1 MSDTIFKIPKLKRS
15 SNYDIQSIKIEALLT
30 KEGYLEVIVYNLSSL
45 SKATRVLLQDKAIKA
60 TSFIK
65 LALEDRPLLQ
75 VRYISNLYLLQQM
88 LKNLYKVKEFSSKFL
103 ISKELINTTINS
115 YKGNLELYIN
125 NFKRL
130 ANSLEA
136 KEISLPNK
144 FLVALL
150 LNNLNKDYK
159 YIVTIITQTIRIDNN
174 SVDLDTIISQLL
186 DKSRRVNSIK
196 NKNST
201 SNSNNKNNS
210 FSYNYST
217 SNNYNTSNNNN
228 NKRNSIKSSNN
239 EDIEMSMSTTKKNN
253 NNKSNNNNIKTCN
266 YYKKKEHLESNCFKK
281 YSNLIKNKSINNTTK
296 EETILTSSIVNK
308 DNSNS
313 TIDFILDS
321 SATIHTYYIKELFIN
336 IKPSITTIKQSNT
349 NNNIKASSIGDILVK
364 FTSTNKL
371 VKLTN
376 VLYIL

>member
-1 MSDTIFKIPKLKRS
+1 
-15 SNYDIQSIKIEALLT
+15 
-30 KEGYLEVIVYNLSSL
+30 
-45 SKATRVLLQDKAIKA
+45 
-60 TSFIK
+60 
-65 LALEDRPLLQ
+65 
-75 VRYISNLYLLQQM
+75 M
-88 LKNLYKVKEFSSKFL
+88 LKNLYKAKKFSSKFL

-115 YKGNLELYIN
+115 YKGNLELYNN

-136 KEISLPNK
+136 KQISLSNK

-186 DKSRRVNSIK
+186 DESRRVNSIK

-239 EDIEMSMSTTKKNN
+239 KDIEMSMSTTKKNN
-253 NNKSNNNNIKTCN
+253 NKSNNNNIKTYN
-266 YYKKKEHLESNCFKK
+266 YCKKKEYLESNYFKK

-336 IKPSITTIKQSNT
+336 IKPSITTIK
-349 NNNIKASSIGDILVK
+349 
-364 FTSTNKL
+364 
-371 VKLTN
+371 
-376 VLYIL
+376 

>member
-1 MSDTIFKIPKLKRS
+1 
-15 SNYDIQSIKIEALLT
+15 
-30 KEGYLEVIVYNLSSL
+30 
-45 SKATRVLLQDKAIKA
+45 
-60 TSFIK
+60 
-65 LALEDRPLLQ
+65 
-75 VRYISNLYLLQQM
+75 M
-88 LKNLYKVKEFSSKFL
+88 LKNLYKAKGFSSEFL

-186 DKSRRVNSIK
+186 DESRRVNSIK

-239 EDIEMSMSTTKKNN
+239 KDIEMSMSTTKKNN
-253 NNKSNNNNIKTCN
+253 NNKSNNNIKTCN
-266 YYKKKEHLESNCFKK
+266 YCKKKEHLESNCFKK
-281 YSNLIKNKSINNTTK
+281 YSNLIKNKSINNTTKK

-336 IKPSITTIKQSNT
+336 IKPSITTIK
-349 NNNIKASSIGDILVK
+349 
-364 FTSTNKL
+364 
-371 VKLTN
+371 
-376 VLYIL
+376 